1 MLTADLALSFRRGD
15 QIKPRLLDA
24 RDARRLGEA
33 ADLISIFREH
43 AGRARREL
51 DESLQEYVGTGTNYR
66 VLRGMIKLLSDRC
79 EFESEQTVEP
89 FEIRRAL
96 FTSARAAHPIV
107 TDEARTLVAEE
118 AARTLALAPGEL
130 LAGLYADLPANQRLA
145 AFQEPT
151 PEELIHDYNLA
162 QAQALLYHSV
172 EMRLQ
177 VEPQAAEGYRELFG
191 AIKAYRLI
199 HTIRGDARAGY
210 EVSLTGPLSMFHRS
224 QKYGVQM
231 AVFLPALLLCA
242 GWRMRAEI
250 EDRRGVAYFELDSR
264 QNVLRSNLFNA
275 TPYRN
280 PVIEKLAE
288 AWSRAG
294 CEWALEEGREVVAV
308 GDAAFVPD
316 FLVTHP
322 SGRVFYL
329 EILGFWTPRHVE
341 ERLAEFERCGVRN
354 FVVAAWEE
362 LRGSREPL
370 TRVPPNVILFKKNL
384 DPSVVELTVNRLVSE
399 GA

>member
-15 QIKPRLLDA
+15 QIRPRLLDA
-24 RDARRLGEA
+24 RDGRRLEEA
-33 ADLISIFREH
+33 AGLVSVFREH

-51 DESLQEYVGTGTNYR
+51 DEALQEYVGTGTNYR
-66 VLRGMIKLLSDRC
+66 VLRGMIKLLIDRC
-79 EFESEQTVEP
+79 EFEGDESIEP
-89 FEIRRAL
+89 QEIRRAL
-96 FTSARAAHPIV
+96 FTAARAAHPVV
-107 TDEARTLVAEE
+107 TEEARAAVAAE
-118 AARTLALAPGEL
+118 AARTLALAPEQL
-130 LAGLYADLPANQRLA
+130 LAGLYADLPANQRLN

-151 PEELIHDYNLA
+151 PEELVHDYNLA
-162 QAQALLYHSV
+162 QAQALLYRSV
-172 EMRLQ
+172 EMRLH
-177 VEPQAAEGYRELFG
+177 VEPQTAEGYRELFG

-199 HTIRGDARAGY
+199 HAIRGDARQGY

-250 EDRRGVAYFELDSR
+250 DDRRGVAYFELDSR
-264 QNVLRSNLFNA
+264 QTVLRSNLSGV

-280 PVIEKLAE
+280 PAVEKLAE
-288 AWSRAG
+288 SWSRAG
-294 CEWALEEGREVVAV
+294 CEWSLEEGREVVSV

-322 SGRVFYL
+322 SGRVVYL

-362 LRGSREPL
+362 LRGTREPL
-370 TRVPPNVILFKKNL
+370 ARVPPNVIIFKKNL
-384 DPSVVELTVNRLVSE
+384 DPSVVELVVNRLVSE